1 MLWIKIWDG
10 IMISIGIIECLE
22 EVHLVHHL
30 VSIGTQINT
39 GGIGQVILLSI
50 WDSIIGTRLGLTTMV
65 GEVDT
70 MDMDMVGITIMVGMD
85 MVQIGMVGDI
95 DREWMIMHG
104 EIEIEQIQLM

>member
-10 IMISIGIIECLE
+10 NTISIGIIECLE

-30 VSIGTQINT
+30 VSIGTHIT
-39 GGIGQVILLSI
+39 IGGIGQLIHISI
-50 WDSIIGTRLGLTTMV
+50 WDSIIGTRLDSTMAGV
-65 GEVDT
+65 VDT
-70 MDMDMVGITIMVGMD
+70 MDTDMVGIMD
-85 MVQIGMVGDI
+85 MDSTIGDI